1 MAFAG
6 NIQTGRKNCAST
18 QFPFKFSAE
27 QAAGLVEDSNEDPFC
42 TEYDNN
48 FVPFNNY
55 TKPVLRRDQL
65 REVYKEKL
73 SRILTKNANEQLET
87 IHRQEEERKQLR
99 KRKNYYMAK
108 ETGQDPQ
115 YSLQRTDDVV
125 TFWSYRTRRNAN
137 HRRNNDFTKPQ
148 EDKLDVQFE

>member
-27 QAAGLVEDSNEDPFC
+27 QAAGLVEDI
-42 TEYDNN
+42 
-48 FVPFNNY
+48 
-55 TKPVLRRDQL
+55 LRRDQL

-125 TFWSYRTRRNAN
+125 TFWSYRGRRNAN

>member
-27 QAAGLVEDSNEDPFC
+27 QAAGLVEDSTGDALL
-42 TEYDNN
+42 
-48 FVPFNNY
+48 
-55 TKPVLRRDQL
+55 LRRDQL

-125 TFWSYRTRRNAN
+125 TFWSYRARRNAN

>member
-1 MAFAG
+1 MRMHSVRSMITILCLSTITPNQVLG
-6 NIQTGRKNCAST
+6 TSQVETLTKCAELS
-18 QFPFKFSAE
+18 QR
-27 QAAGLVEDSNEDPFC
+27 LC
-42 TEYDNN
+42 
-48 FVPFNNY
+48 FVSV
-55 TKPVLRRDQL
+55 PVLRRDQL

-108 ETGQDPQ
+108 ETGQNPQ

-125 TFWSYRTRRNAN
+125 TFWSYRARRNAN